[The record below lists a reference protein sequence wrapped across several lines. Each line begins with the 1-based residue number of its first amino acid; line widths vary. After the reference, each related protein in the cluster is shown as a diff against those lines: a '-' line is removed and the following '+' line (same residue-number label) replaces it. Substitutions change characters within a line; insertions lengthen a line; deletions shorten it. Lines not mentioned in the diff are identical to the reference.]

1 MTRPIILALTIFLSA
16 CASTDSAKKH
26 RAQLHLE
33 LGTSYLAR
41 GEYPAALAELLKAE
55 SLDSSNPVVQNHL
68 GIAYYVR
75 QKMDS
80 AEEHLRRAIRLAPE
94 YTEAR
99 NNLARILMDQ
109 NKLTEAEKL
118 LRISEK
124 DLTYLEP
131 EKTFMNLGLLEF
143 KKQKYTQA
151 ALQFKKA
158 LELKRQN
165 CTAGHYYGRSLYE
178 LRKYNLAALALDQA
192 IEWCQASGYEEP
204 LYYSALS
211 YYSLGDRDRV
221 RARVNELLKLKP
233 ESALVP
239 NAQALL
245 ALIK

>member
-1 MTRPIILALTIFLSA
+1 MTRPIIFTLMIFLSA
-16 CASTDSAKKH
+16 CASTDSGNKQ

-33 LGTSYLAR
+33 LGTSYLSR
-41 GEYPAALAELLKAE
+41 GEYPAALSELLKAE
-55 SLDSSNPVVQNHL
+55 NYDSSNPVIQNHL
-68 GIAYYVR
+68 GLAYYVR
-75 QKMDS
+75 GKMDS
-80 AEEHLRRAIRLAPE
+80 AEEHLRRAIRLAPN

-99 NNLARILMDQ
+99 NNLARILIDQ
-109 NKLTEAEKL
+109 NKLDEAGKL
-118 LRISEK
+118 LRVSEK

-131 EKTFMNLGLLEF
+131 EKTFLNLGLLEF
-143 KKQKYTQA
+143 KRQKYIHA
-151 ALQFKKA
+151 AAQFKRS

-165 CTAGHYYGRSLYE
+165 CTAGNYYGRSLYE
-178 LRKYNLAALALDQA
+178 LRKYNLAAMALDQA
-192 IEWCQASGYEEP
+192 AEWCSASGFEEP

-233 ESALVP
+233 ESALAP